1 MKAGLTNLR
10 DICQKLEEYGRDFE
24 ISRKNFK
31 GIASEI
37 KPLLYQFPEIERNKI
52 NENNRV
58 IDSFLT
64 SISNTSIFALD
75 LPNNQFF

>member
-1 MKAGLTNLR
+1 MKPSLTNLR
-10 DICQKLEEYGRDFE
+10 NISQKLEEYRREFE

-31 GIASEI
+31 DIASEI
-37 KPLLYQFPEIERNKI
+37 KPLLYQFPDIEKNKI

-64 SISNTSIFALD
+64 SISNTSIRLLRHTND
-75 LPNNQFF
+75 

>member
-1 MKAGLTNLR
+1 MKHSQANFR
-10 DICQKLEEYGRDFE
+10 NICQKLEDFRRQFE

-31 GIASEI
+31 DIATEL
-37 KPLLYQFPEIERNKI
+37 KPLLYQIPEIENKI

-64 SISNTSIFALD
+64 SISNTSKFSSIY
-75 LPNNQFF
+75 